1 MPDIPMDVYPRP
13 QAIPSDS
20 TYFKFPGAEVYV
32 LMQRFVNAQASAKSL
47 LSHDAMTTWFSDWQ
61 VSHGRVSTLQIRV
74 IVNNVK
80 LALEELN
87 YLEKCLSPV
96 LNHVFDK
103 ATVEEWL
110 GTYLDPLTK
119 QLCEIR
125 EKGDRVFEQ
134 CSPPENPDLPGL
146 EYEANYGHPP
156 VYY

>member
-1 MPDIPMDVYPRP
+1 
-13 QAIPSDS
+13 
-20 TYFKFPGAEVYV
+20 
-32 LMQRFVNAQASAKSL
+32 
-47 LSHDAMTTWFSDWQ
+47 MTTWFSDWQ
-61 VSHGRVSTLQIRV
+61 VAHGRVSTLRIRV

-80 LALEELN
+80 LAIEELT

-119 QLCEIR
+119 QLCEAR
-125 EKGDRVFEQ
+125 SRGDRVIED
-134 CSPPENPDLPGL
+134 CSTPKLNTTQDIIPNPEYNSPQYDTGPSYDG
-146 EYEANYGHPP
+146 P